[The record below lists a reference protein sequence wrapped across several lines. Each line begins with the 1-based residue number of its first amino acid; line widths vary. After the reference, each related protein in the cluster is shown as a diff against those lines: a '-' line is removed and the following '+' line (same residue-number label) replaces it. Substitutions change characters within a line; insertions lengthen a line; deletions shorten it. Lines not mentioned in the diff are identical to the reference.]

1 MPARVRLAVI
11 LLLLCGMV
19 AAQSQDLTAAHQAH
33 QATQHCCLLCHFG
46 PLPLVQAAAPATPAP
61 LLSVA
66 WLEPDRGFESTHDV
80 FLSAGSS
87 RAPPA

>member
-1 MPARVRLAVI
+1 VV

-19 AAQSQDLTAAHQAH
+19 AAQSQALTAANEVH

-46 PLPLVQAAAPATPAP
+46 PLPLVRAAAPTAPAP

-66 WLEPDRGFESTHDV
+66 WLEADPGFESIHDV
-80 FLSAGSS
+80 FLATSSS